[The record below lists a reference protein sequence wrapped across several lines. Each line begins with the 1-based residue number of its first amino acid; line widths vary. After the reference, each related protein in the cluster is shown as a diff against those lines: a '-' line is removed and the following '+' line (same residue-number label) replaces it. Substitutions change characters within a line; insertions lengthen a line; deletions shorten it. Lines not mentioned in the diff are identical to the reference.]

1 MRLWY
6 ILLAILLLALPVLS
20 SCNEVNDAVNT
31 ITGQKRKQE
40 AYQQQL
46 EYYRA
51 IEEAAKQQAE
61 NYQQQIEALKQ
72 MQEQEQQQY
81 QDAMKAYYE
90 AQQKALEDA
99 QKALQQQP
107 QPQITV
113 IP

>member
-1 MRLWY
+1 MKLWRVLLLVL
-6 ILLAILLLALPVLS
+6 ILLLPVLS
-20 SCNEVNDAVNT
+20 SCDAVNT

-61 NYQQQIEALKQ
+61 HYQQQIEAIKQ

-90 AQQKALEDA
+90 AQQKALEEA
-99 QKALQQQP
+99 QKQLQQQA
-107 QPQITV
+107 QPQIV
-113 IP
+113 VPGQK